1 MDVNFLIHSPGDSL
15 TFFAWKERISGRAL
29 QRLNRQFTKM
39 ISKQEEKRS
48 IITRQNERGTLKN
61 EDYTKEYYQVIW

>member
-29 QRLNRQFTKM
+29 QRLNRQFTQM
-39 ISKQEEKRS
+39 ISKRKEIKS
-48 IITRQNERGTLKN
+48 IITKQNRKGTSEN